1 MEPISITQFIGLV
14 GFITYM
20 AGFAGQQ
27 FGLIHGDSRAFS
39 IINIV
44 AATLVL
50 VSLTEAFNLAS
61 ALIQVS
67 WITIGL
73 IGLTLRSMR
82 KEAEREPK

>member
-1 MEPISITQFIGLV
+1 METISFVQGIGIM
-14 GFITYM
+14 GFMAYT

-27 FGLIHGDSRAFS
+27 FGFIHGDSRAFS

-67 WITIGL
+67 WIIIGA
-73 IGLTLRSMR
+73 IGLTLRTLR
-82 KEAEREPK
+82 RDDVT